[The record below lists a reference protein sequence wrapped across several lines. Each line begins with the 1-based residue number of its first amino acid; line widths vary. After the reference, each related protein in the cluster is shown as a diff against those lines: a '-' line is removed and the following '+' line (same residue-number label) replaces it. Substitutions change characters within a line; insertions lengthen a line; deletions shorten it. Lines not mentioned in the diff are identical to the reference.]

1 MATQRSTP
9 RSASSAKKIAFIG
22 LGAMGGGMAARLLD
36 SGAHVT
42 VYNRTRSKGEDLA
55 SRGAV
60 LALSP
65 AAAAAGADVVF
76 LSLATS
82 EVVESLLFG
91 AEGVVETLPKGALVA
106 DMSTVPPDF
115 AVSLRDRLAET
126 GHRALDA
133 CVLGNAQH
141 ARDGELRF
149 MIGGD
154 AEDVATLTPVIEPLS
169 KEVVHLGESG
179 KGATAKLALNLLM
192 GIEMQALAEA
202 VVFGEKAG
210 LDRKTLI
217 RLIAASGY
225 SAPVMKFKAGVM
237 ARRAFENPDFRLK
250 LMRKDLGLVLTETQ
264 RLGVPMPATSASHD
278 WLTNAANQGLGEH
291 DCASILAI
299 LEQAAGLEYPWPG
312 DVAS

>member
-1 MATQRSTP
+1 MATP
-9 RSASSAKKIAFIG
+9 RIAFIG
-22 LGAMGGGMAARLLD
+22 LGAMGGGMASRLLD

-42 VYNRTRSKGEDLA
+42 VYNRTRAKGEDLA
-55 SRGAV
+55 ARGAV
-60 LALSP
+60 LALTP

-91 AEGVVETLPKGALVA
+91 ADGVVETLPKGALVA
-106 DMSTVPPDF
+106 DLSTVAPEF
-115 AVSLRDRLAET
+115 AVALHARLAET
-126 GHRALDA
+126 GHHALDA

-149 MIGGD
+149 MIGG
-154 AEDVATLTPVIEPLS
+154 APEDVTRLTPVIEPLA
-169 KEVVHLGESG
+169 KEIVHLGESG

-210 LDRKTLI
+210 LDRAVLI
-217 RLIAASGY
+217 KLIAASGY

-264 RLGVPMPATSASHD
+264 RLGVPMPTTSASHD
-278 WLTNAANQGLGEH
+278 WLTTATNQGLGDH
-291 DCASILAI
+291 DCAAIIAI
-299 LEQAAGLEYPWPG
+299 LEQAAGLTDYSWPG
-312 DVAS
+312 EVAS

>member
-1 MATQRSTP
+1 MGAP
-9 RSASSAKKIAFIG
+9 KIAFIG
-22 LGAMGGGMAARLLD
+22 LGSMGGGMASRLLD

-42 VYNRTRSKGEDLA
+42 VYNRTRSKGEEVA

-60 LALSP
+60 LAMSP

-82 EVVESLLFG
+82 EVVSQLLFG
-91 AEGVVETLPKGALVA
+91 PDGVVESLPKGAIVA
-106 DMSTVPPDF
+106 DMSTVAPAF

-126 GHRALDA
+126 GHKALDA

-141 ARDGELRF
+141 AKDGELRF
-149 MIGGD
+149 MIGGA
-154 AEDVATLTPVIEPLS
+154 AEDVETVRPVIAHLA
-169 KEVVHLGESG
+169 KEIVHLGDAG

-210 LDRKTLI
+210 LDRSVLI
-217 RLIAASGY
+217 KLIAASGY

-250 LMRKDLGLVLTETQ
+250 LMRKDLGLVLAETAA
-264 RLGVPMPATSASHD
+264 LGVPMPATAASHD
-278 WLTNAANQGLGEH
+278 WLTNAKNQGLGEH

-299 LEQAAGLEYPWPG
+299 LEQASGLEYPWPG
-312 DVAS
+312 PVES

>member
-1 MATQRSTP
+1 MAAP
-9 RSASSAKKIAFIG
+9 KIAFIG

-42 VYNRTRSKGEDLA
+42 VYNRTQSKGAELA

-60 LALSP
+60 LALTP

-91 AEGVVETLPKGALVA
+91 ADGVVETLPKGALVA
-106 DMSTVPPDF
+106 DMSTVAPEF
-115 AVSLRDRLAET
+115 AAGLRDRLAVS

-154 AEDVATLTPVIEPLS
+154 AEDVATLTPVLEPLA
-169 KEVVHLGESG
+169 KEIVHLGESG

-210 LDRKTLI
+210 LDRSVLI

-237 ARRAFENPDFRLK
+237 ARRAFETPDFRLK
-250 LMRKDLGLVLTETQ
+250 LMRKDLGLVLTETH
-264 RLGVPMPATSASHD
+264 RLGVPMPATAASHD
-278 WLTNAANQGLGEH
+278 WLTNATNQGLGEH
-291 DCASILAI
+291 DCASIIAI
-299 LEQAAGLEYPWPG
+299 LEQAAGLTDYPWPG
-312 DVAS
+312 EVAS